1 MSPMLHLLE
10 VGMHKLDTA
19 PAPLLCLPALSLLV
33 VLCPGEPL
41 RVLGAAPVN
50 MDFDQAMGLAQ
61 RAVFRDWKRAPLIC
75 AHTAF

>member
-50 MDFDQAMGLAQ
+50 MDGGKLG
-61 RAVFRDWKRAPLIC
+61 WKTRVQINKR
-75 AHTAF
+75 HDVEN